1 MQTLKQGP
9 GIITDSL
16 IYYLDASNPN
26 SYVSGSTSWNNISNQ
41 TKGSGTLLSGVTFSQ
56 SNKGCLALD
65 GVDDYIILPQITTNQ
80 TFGNYS
86 LSVWFSPATTI
97 TSVIS
102 PNYMLMEAQNYVL
115 NGVDN
120 YIYILSSTSGRIGF
134 QTFNPLAVTYSTTNY
149 WEANKWYNVT
159 GTYDITT
166 SRLSLYVNGIRESF
180 TTIANCYFNTNTF
193 YGLGAYTANPPRTWF
208 FSGRFASHAVYT
220 KTLSDDE
227 VLQNYI
233 TFKQKFGLS

>member
-56 SNKGCLALD
+56 SNKGCLVLD
-65 GVDDYIILPQITTNQ
+65 GVDEYISLPQITTNQ
-80 TFGNYS
+80 TFGKYS
-86 LSVWFSPATTI
+86 FGIWFSPTVTI
-97 TSVIS
+97 TSS
-102 PNYMLMEAQNYVL
+102 NTSNYMLMEAQNTQL
-115 NGVDN
+115 GGVDN
-120 YIYILSSTSGRIGF
+120 YLYFLSSIAGRAGF
-134 QTFNPLAVTYSTTNY
+134 QTFNPFSVTYTTTNY
-149 WEANKWYNVT
+149 WEANKWYNIT
-159 GTYDITT
+159 GTYDIST
-166 SRLSLYVNGIRESF
+166 SRLSLYVNGKRESF
-180 TTIANCYFNTNTF
+180 TTIANCYFNTNTY
-193 YGLGAYTANPPRTWF
+193 YGLGAYTNPPRTWF
-208 FSGRFASHAVYT
+208 YPVKIASYYVYT

-233 TFKQKFGLS
+233 TFKQKFGL